1 MITAGDYIDVLD
13 LGVQPETDSQYFV
26 SPSVQAYLDEHIV
39 NLNPEIKEFIKK
51 IMYIRIL
58 NNV

>member
-1 MITAGDYIDVLD
+1 MITAGDYIDPLD

-26 SPSVQAYLDEHIV
+26 APFVRAYLDEHIV